1 MILPLT
7 LLLLAAPPPASPAL
21 AEPAASAVPGVQA
34 QEMTFE
40 NARFDVIWVD
50 LQKADLRLLYADA
63 SGKPLQTFAAAQAAV
78 GGKAVALTNA
88 GIFEPGQKP
97 TGLLISDGQQR
108 APVNLQ
114 TGDGNFYLVPNGIF
128 YLDATGA
135 HVTETHR
142 FPSPPPPGIT
152 QATQSGPLL
161 LWGGRIHPGLLPGSP
176 NALIRSGVGVSASN
190 RVALVVSR
198 DKVTFYTLALFFRDV
213 LECNNALYLDG
224 TISQLY
230 APPLNRV
237 DPRRSGPFA
246 GIIAVVP
253 RQAATGR

>member
-1 MILPLT
+1 MFASLALLT
-7 LLLLAAPPPASPAL
+7 LLQAAPPPTAGGQGT
-21 AEPAASAVPGVQA
+21 PGVQV
-34 QEMTFE
+34 QEMTYS
-40 NARFDVIWVD
+40 NTRFDVVWVD
-50 LQKADLRLLYADA
+50 LQQVDLRVLYNDSA
-63 SGKPLQTFAAAQAAV
+63 GRPLRTFAAAQAV
-78 GGKAVALTNA
+78 LGGSAAALTNA

-97 TGLLISDGQQR
+97 TGLLISDGKQV
-108 APVNLQ
+108 APVNLNENQ
-114 TGDGNFYLVPNGIF
+114 GNFYLVPNGVF
-128 YLDATGA
+128 YVDPSGG
-135 HVTETHR
+135 HVTETHV
-142 FPSPPPPGIT
+142 FNNTPPRNVT

-161 LWGGRIHPGLLPGSP
+161 LWGGRIHPGFVPSSANG
-176 NALIRSGVGVSASN
+176 LIRSGVGVAASN